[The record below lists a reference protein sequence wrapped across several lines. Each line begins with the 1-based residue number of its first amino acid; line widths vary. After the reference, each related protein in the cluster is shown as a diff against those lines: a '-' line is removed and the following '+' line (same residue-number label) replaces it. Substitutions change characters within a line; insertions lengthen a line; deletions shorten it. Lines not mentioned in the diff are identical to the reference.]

1 MTQNDGKLLL
11 KITQGDNVRLIAEV
25 QANPLTELI
34 EYTRTVWIF
43 REDTAPLYST
53 LYLDELPLFTI
64 RYQDG
69 TITYLSGTLTDF
81 MEILFPRLL
90 DGWQKPAW
98 RLQGSLVLLML
109 SKNEWTIVDSTTMYV
124 VVNIGSFADVM
135 NEYLEV
141 LV

>member
-141 LV
+141 LI

>member
-11 KITQGDNVRLIAEV
+11 KITQGDKVCLIAEV

-34 EYTRTVWIF
+34 EYTKTVWIF
-43 REDTAPLYST
+43 RVDTAPLYST

-69 TITYLSGTLTDF
+69 TMTYLSGTLTDF

-98 RLQGSLVLLML
+98 QLQGSLVLLML
-109 SKNEWTIVDSTTMYV
+109 SKNEWTIVDTEDTHVTAS
-124 VVNIGSFADVM
+124 IGSFADVM
-135 NEYLEV
+135 NDYLRV
-141 LV
+141 LI

>member
-69 TITYLSGTLTDF
+69 TMTYLSGTLTDF

-109 SKNEWTIVDSTTMYV
+109 SKNEWTIVDTEDTHVTTS
-124 VVNIGSFADVM
+124 IGSFADVM
-135 NEYLEV
+135 DEYLRV
-141 LV
+141 LI